1 VELAREF
8 GVDVLGYCV
17 MSNHLHVILRT
28 RPDRVEAWSD
38 HEVARRWLSVY
49 TPVHLGPDGEE
60 HMITDGDING
70 IVWDEKRLGETR
82 VRLSNLSW
90 FMKALNE
97 HISRRANREDGC
109 KGRFWESRFGCQRID
124 DEAALLACM
133 CYVDLNPVR
142 AQAAKSLEEYD
153 FTSIHDRMMVEKAKK
168 RLELL
173 RNERMRLENNHEMH
187 ENSRNDVGNGENGHK
202 NRDKT
207 QDEDKSGTKVE
218 EERLLEEF
226 LAIRRV
232 LNRGRFLVRLDGEGG
247 VFCRLSA
254 REYYRLVDWTGRQ
267 LRKGKAGVIGE
278 EVRPLLESL
287 DLDAVEWLETV
298 RSYRKRFGLVAGTVS
313 QMRAAARR
321 AGQKWWKGIRGVEKV
336 FRSGEPVEAMA

>member
-1 VELAREF
+1 
-8 GVDVLGYCV
+8 
-17 MSNHLHVILRT
+17 
-28 RPDRVEAWSD
+28 
-38 HEVARRWLSVY
+38 
-49 TPVHLGPDGEE
+49 
-60 HMITDGDING
+60 MITDGDING

-109 KGRFWESRFGCQRID
+109 KGRFWESRFGCQRIE

-142 AQAAKSLEEYD
+142 AQAAKTLEEYD
-153 FTSIHDRMMVEKAKK
+153 FTSIHDRMMVEKARK
-168 RLELL
+168 RLVVL
-173 RNERMRLENNHEMH
+173 REMRMQ
-187 ENSRNDVGNGENGHK
+187 RNAE
-202 NRDKT
+202 T
-207 QDEDKSGTKVE
+207 QRRREGKRSEED
-218 EERLLEEF
+218 LLEEF
-226 LAIRRV
+226 LAIRRI

-267 LRKGKAGVIGE
+267 LRKGKVGVIGE

-298 RSYRKRFGLVAGTVS
+298 RSYRKRFGLVAGTVD
-313 QMRAAARR
+313 QMRTAARR
-321 AGQKWWKGIRGVEKV
+321 AGQKWWKGMRGVEKV